1 MRDRKTGL
9 AVSLLLVVLLQLY
22 LGMSFVVIQPGAAI
36 DLARIVHT
44 PLGETPRQ
52 GAFLLTAVSSQ
63 RANLLTALLAL
74 ARPDTDLIPTRHELP
89 QGMDL
94 QGYLELM
101 ERMMEESKMVAQAVA
116 LRQAGYQVRVENLV
130 RVEQVLP
137 ISPARGLLEPGDLL
151 IAIDGHPIATIDEL
165 KMRLQDRSVGDEV
178 ALLVVRDGEFREIL
192 VPTVGE
198 SQTSE
203 LPALQIIVGPDL
215 EYDLPME
222 ITIDAG
228 NIKGS
233 SAGLMFALEILDQL
247 RAGKLTGGRKIAGTG
262 SLTLEGKVE
271 AVGGVRQKVIA
282 AGRAGAE
289 YFLVPL
295 ANAAEARSV
304 SGPMQVV
311 AVEHIDDA
319 IRFLQKIAGA
329 QAS

>member
-203 LPALQIIVGPDL
+203 LPALQIIV
-215 EYDLPME
+215 
-222 ITIDAG
+222 
-228 NIKGS
+228 
-233 SAGLMFALEILDQL
+233 
-247 RAGKLTGGRKIAGTG
+247 
-262 SLTLEGKVE
+262 
-271 AVGGVRQKVIA
+271 
-282 AGRAGAE
+282 
-289 YFLVPL
+289 
-295 ANAAEARSV
+295 
-304 SGPMQVV
+304 
-311 AVEHIDDA
+311 
-319 IRFLQKIAGA
+319 
-329 QAS
+329 